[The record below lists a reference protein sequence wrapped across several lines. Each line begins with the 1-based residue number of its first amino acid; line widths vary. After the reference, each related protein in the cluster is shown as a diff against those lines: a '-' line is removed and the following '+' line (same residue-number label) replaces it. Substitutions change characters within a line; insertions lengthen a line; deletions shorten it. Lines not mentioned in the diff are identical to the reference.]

1 MSLIDR
7 QEAAELYYDK
17 IRKAMKMNNQIYG
30 KIFPVKEYLPGNGS
44 LCINKITEILVP
56 AKYPDQKTHVN
67 STAETLG
74 LKIKASV
81 SDIKTV
87 TFKNPENTPL
97 PPLTIKSNSDEAHKI
112 RVSKAGIE
120 IYADSEKGFFM
131 ALKTLEQMHELHG
144 DTLPCGITY
153 DYPDIAMRAYHLD
166 LKAGFINIRKL
177 KKFVA
182 LLSKWKINTLL
193 IEYEDCFQYE
203 SAPGICRTDAPSFK
217 EWSEFLV
224 YCRSLY
230 FDVIPLVQT
239 HGHLE
244 FLLKHKRYAALR
256 ENNNVNEICPSNPK
270 AVKLIKEMI
279 GEVIKL
285 HAKDKYIHIGA
296 DETWNLCSCPR
307 CAKQLGKETKLDVFS
322 RHVLAM
328 SEFVKSHDK
337 KVMMWCDMFWRSS
350 SPGKVGVL
358 PKDIT
363 LCEWIYDTPPDGCN
377 SMFWNGKRIYSEK
390 YALLHPESGIAPER
404 CIESS
409 ELKARKFADEYFRPD
424 SKTGIGALSPY
435 YKFFSEKGY
444 DVIGASAARCGQC
457 CYKFGQ
463 ANLRDRFYNMMNWA
477 RFVKE
482 NNGKGV
488 IITSWARSSGR
499 MPPYAPAESV
509 FDTLAAGAISAWN
522 SRTGLDDFVK
532 IAAALI
538 YKCKSP
544 ALVKNVYD
552 TLGIDNKKALQH
564 IIELQENSL
573 RGGEYLKL
581 YRAWSEFDEF
591 RELKSRHLLG
601 LESSL
606 SSILHNRV
614 PRSGFRSIQSLHD
627 EIKTLH
633 GIISAWKN
641 RLKSEMSAYFNR
653 QDLNEY
659 ADARTFDLVF
669 RLCNIKKELG

>member
-1 MSLIDR
+1 
-7 QEAAELYYDK
+7 
-17 IRKAMKMNNQIYG
+17 MNNQIYG
-30 KIFPVKEYLPGNGS
+30 KIFPVKEYLPGNGFM
-44 LCINKITEILVP
+44 CIDKITEILVP
-56 AKYPDQKTHVN
+56 AKYPELKTHLD
-67 STAETLG
+67 STAGTLG

-87 TFKNPENTPL
+87 TFKSPETTPL

-112 RVSKAGIE
+112 RISKAGIE
-120 IYADSEKGFFM
+120 IYANSEKGFFM

-144 DTLPCGITY
+144 NKLPCGITY
-153 DYPDIAMRAYHLD
+153 DYPDIPIRAYHLD
-166 LKAGFINIRKL
+166 LKAGFINISKL
-177 KKFVA
+177 KEFIA

-193 IEYEDCFQYE
+193 IEYEDCFQYK
-203 SAPGICRTDAPSFK
+203 SAPGICRPDAPSFE
-217 EWSEFLV
+217 EWSEFLE

-230 FDVIPLVQT
+230 FDMIPLVQT

-244 FLLKHKRYAALR
+244 FLLKHKKYEGLR
-256 ENNNVNEICPSNPK
+256 ENNNVNELCPSNPK
-270 AVKLIKEMI
+270 AVRLVKEML
-279 GEVIKL
+279 GEMIKL

-307 CAKQLGKETKLDVFS
+307 CAKRLGKETKIDVFS

-328 SEFVKSHDK
+328 ADFVKSHDK

-350 SPGKVGVL
+350 SPEKVGML

-363 LCEWIYDTPPDGCN
+363 LCEWIYDTPPSGSN
-377 SMFWNGKRIYSEK
+377 SMFWNGKQIYSEK
-390 YALLHPESGIAPER
+390 HAGLHPESGITPER
-404 CIESS
+404 YIENS
-409 ELKARKFADEYFRPD
+409 EVKARKFADKYFQPAP
-424 SKTGIGALSPY
+424 STGIGALSPY

-444 DVIGASAARCGQC
+444 DVIGSSAARSGQC
-457 CYKFGQ
+457 GFKFGQ

-499 MPPYAPAESV
+499 TPPYAPIESG
-509 FDTLAAGAISAWN
+509 FDALAAGAISAWN
-522 SRTGLDDFVK
+522 SKIELDDFIK
-532 IAAALI
+532 IASALI

-564 IIELQENSL
+564 IIKLQENSSE
-573 RGGEYLKL
+573 GGEYLKL
-581 YRAWSEFDEF
+581 YRSWSEFDEF
-591 RELKSRHLLG
+591 RELTSRHLLG
-601 LESSL
+601 LETSL
-606 SSILHNRV
+606 SSVLHNRV
-614 PRSGFRSIQSLHD
+614 PHSGFRSIQSLHD

-633 GIISAWKN
+633 GDISSWRS
-641 RLKSEMSAYFNR
+641 RLKSEMSPYFNR
-653 QDLNEY
+653 KDLNEY

-669 RLCNIKKELG
+669 RLCNINKELKLK